1 VTDQVEV
8 VIADELLRTLHDH
21 AIVLSTSPSP
31 LVANWGRHLLE
42 DWRSLELLAEKQ
54 RSVQS
59 TPVLSS
65 REQRENNAIP
75 AWRIR

>member
-1 VTDQVEV
+1 MMTDQVTV

-21 AIVLSTSPSP
+21 AIVLTTSPSP

-54 RSVQS
+54 RLPDV
-59 TPVLSS
+59 
-65 REQRENNAIP
+65 
-75 AWRIR
+75 